1 MSRNDQKF
9 TLKRKNIAL
18 LLCIMIGVIFLL
30 AACDTD
36 TSGGGQSN
44 TASSSSSSSN
54 NNTGSQ
60 QRPDPC
66 SLISV
71 NDLQAL
77 IPGSRF
83 PAPTS
88 EGNLNQGGTD
98 ADCRF
103 TDPQGI
109 TVILTID
116 PAGTTWK
123 GMKVFHSQNKT
134 TMPEAP
140 GVGDDALYYYG
151 VLEVLQRNYLF
162 QVQVT
167 YTSGAS
173 TTTIQAEEKQIAQAA
188 LQNW

>member
-1 MSRNDQKF
+1 M
-9 TLKRKNIAL
+9 L
-18 LLCIMIGVIFLL
+18 GVLFLL

-44 TASSSSSSSN
+44 TADSSN
-54 NNTGSQ
+54 SSNNTGSQ
-60 QRPDPC
+60 QMPDPC
-66 SLISV
+66 SLITAS
-71 NDLQAL
+71 DLQAL
-77 IPGSRF
+77 IPGSQF
-83 PAPTS
+83 PAPKS

-116 PAGTTWK
+116 PAGTTWQ
-123 GMKVFHSQNKT
+123 GMKIFQSQNKT
-134 TMPEAP
+134 TMPEVT

-151 VLEVLQRNYLF
+151 VLEILQHNYLF

-167 YTSGAS
+167 YTAGAS